1 MSKSESGKIWI
12 AVIGILII
20 SGLVAAMWPLLSTLG
35 PSGSSGVPVEIETV
49 TIRVPPIPAIG
60 FEGFSIEINSFL
72 LMIILAVVVVGSV
85 VVAGVIITL
94 IMRLISR
101 FISKTEADESY
112 QQKSAELE
120 KSENSKLKAKQS
132 EHEAFKEQQ
141 RDYTSW
147 AVIATSGAILLF
159 VAIFGFLF
167 SSTLFPTSQIVE
179 NDEIFNIGLIITGI
193 FLLVTLLVL
202 LFRMNP
208 RKLATVDE
216 TDNAGIPWETI
227 AVLLTGVIVV
237 GFGIGL
243 MIYFNT
249 G

>member
-1 MSKSESGKIWI
+1 MSKSESSKIWI
-12 AVIGILII
+12 AVIGILVI
-20 SGLVAAMWPLLSTLG
+20 SGLVAAMWPLLSSLG
-35 PSGSSGVPVEIETV
+35 PSGPSGVPVEIGTV
-49 TIRVPPIPAIG
+49 TIRIPPIPAIG
-60 FEGFSIEINSFL
+60 FEGFSTEINSFI
-72 LMIILAVVVVGSV
+72 LMIILAVVIIGSV
-85 VVAGVIITL
+85 IVAGVIITL

-132 EHEAFKEQQ
+132 GHEAFKEQK
-141 RDYTSW
+141 RDYTHW

-167 SSTLFPTSQIVE
+167 SSTLFPTRQIVE
-179 NDEIFNIGLIITGI
+179 NDEIFNIGLIITGV
-193 FLLVTLLVL
+193 FLLVTLLLL

-208 RKLATVDE
+208 KKIAAVDE
-216 TDNAGIPWETI
+216 TDNAGFPWETI
-227 AVLLTGVIVV
+227 AVLLTGVIVL
-237 GFGIGL
+237 GLGIGL